1 VPALNEKADGKPLS
15 MRQAME
21 THRRNPVCAA
31 CHSRMDPLGL
41 ALENFNAIGRW
52 RTVSESKEPVDATG
66 ELPTGGKF
74 NGPDDLRRLLMGKPD
89 QFVET
94 ITEKL
99 MMYGTGRGLEYFD
112 YPTLRSIVSNAAA
125 DKYRAS
131 SIVLG
136 IVRSVPFRMRRPT
149 DPQNETKIAAK

>member
-15 MRQAME
+15 MREAME

-31 CHSRMDPLGL
+31 CHARMDPLGL

-52 RTVSESKEPVDATG
+52 RTVSESNEPVDATG
-66 ELPTGGKF
+66 ELPGGGAF
-74 NGPDDLRRLLMGKPD
+74 SGPDDLRRLLMGRPD

-112 YPTLRSIVSNAAA
+112 YPTLRSIVRASASS
-125 DKYRAS
+125 KYRAS

-136 IVRSVPFRMRRPT
+136 IVRSAPFGMRRPV
-149 DPQNETKIAAK
+149 DSREMKIAAK